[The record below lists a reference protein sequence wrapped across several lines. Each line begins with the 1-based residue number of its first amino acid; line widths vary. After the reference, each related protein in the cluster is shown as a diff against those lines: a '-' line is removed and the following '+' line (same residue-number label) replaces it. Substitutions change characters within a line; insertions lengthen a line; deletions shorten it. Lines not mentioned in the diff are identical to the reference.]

1 MAPPPPRLSFLAGL
15 RPRLT
20 LLLGLTLLPVT
31 ALLVGSALQAHD
43 QARHAAE
50 TELRRTAEV
59 MAQAQAQTIANARTL
74 LAVMAQLPE
83 VISATP
89 GDYAACHTRLAQ
101 VLEIHPDYQGLAL
114 ADRDGNVLFLG
125 SNPVTPGNIAH
136 PLSFPR

>member
-43 QARHAAE
+43 QSRRAAE

-59 MAQAQAQTIANARTL
+59 MAQAQAQTIASAHTL
-74 LAVMAQLPE
+74 LAVLAQLPE
-83 VISATP
+83 VVSATAS
-89 GDYAACHTRLAQ
+89 DKAACPPPLAQ
-101 VLEIHPDYQGLAL
+101 VLEL
-114 ADRDGNVLFLG
+114 
-125 SNPVTPGNIAH
+125 
-136 PLSFPR
+136 